1 MPKTSV
7 PTAGASKTLVN
18 YIATIVSLIIMLY
31 LLGVWGLLAIY
42 TNQFLNYSKENIP
55 FYIELKDNA
64 GEAQVFAF
72 QKELEASTFV
82 KEKTVQYISKD
93 EALDLF
99 EDDEMMTKEDV
110 LLFGENLLPNMIR
123 FYLNDAH
130 FLDYEQIVKE
140 IQSNPFVE
148 HVFYTEAPAENLSGK
163 VYRLEII
170 LLVLML
176 FFIFVVVTLMK
187 NTLKL
192 TFLANKDLIQ
202 TMQMVGAT
210 FEKMAAPYIR
220 QSLKNGLLSGIIA
233 VAFLWLTRIL
243 LESGL
248 GTFEQYD
255 LDFWTTILSVVVI
268 LIGLFLSWIC
278 TRHSVQK
285 YLKKPVEA
293 WNL

>member
-1 MPKTSV
+1 MSKTSI
-7 PTAGASKTLVN
+7 PIAGTSKTFVN
-18 YIATIVSLIIMLY
+18 YIATTISLIIMLY

-42 TNQFLNYSKENIP
+42 TNQFLNYSKESIP
-55 FYIELKDNA
+55 FYIELKDDA
-64 GEAQVFAF
+64 GESQVFAF

-82 KEKTVQYISKD
+82 RSKTVEYISKED
-93 EALDLF
+93 ALDLF
-99 EDDEMMTKEDV
+99 DDDEIMTKEDV

-130 FLDYEQIVKE
+130 FSEYEKIVKE
-140 IQSNPFVE
+140 IQGNAFVE
-148 HVFYTEAPAENLSGK
+148 HVFYTKAPAESLSGK

-192 TFLANKDLIQ
+192 TFLGNKDLIK

-210 FEKMAAPYIR
+210 LEKMTAPYIR
-220 QSLKNGLLSGIIA
+220 QSLKNGLLSGLIA

-255 LDFWTTILSVVVI
+255 LDFWTRILSGIVI
-268 LIGLFLSWIC
+268 VIGVLLSWIC
-278 TRHSVQK
+278 TRHSVHK
-285 YLKKPVEA
+285 YLKKPVEE
-293 WNL
+293 WDL

>member
-1 MPKTSV
+1 MSKKSI
-7 PTAGASKTLVN
+7 PTAGAPKTLFN

-55 FYIELKDNA
+55 FYIELKDGA

-72 QKELEASTFV
+72 QKELEANAFV
-82 KEKTVQYISKD
+82 REKTVEYISKD
-93 EALDLF
+93 QALDIF
-99 EDDEMMTKEDV
+99 EEDEVMTKEDI

-123 FYLNDAH
+123 FYLDDQHFSNYEEIVTKIQAND
-130 FLDYEQIVKE
+130 
-140 IQSNPFVE
+140 FVE
-148 HVFYTEAPAENLSGK
+148 HVFYTEAPAASLSGK

-192 TFLANKDLIQ
+192 TFLANKDLIN

-210 FEKMAAPYIR
+210 LEKMGAPYIW
-220 QSLKNGLLSGIIA
+220 QSLKNGFLSSIIA
-233 VAFLWLTRIL
+233 VAFLWLTRVL

-248 GTFEQYD
+248 VTYEQYD
-255 LDFWTTILSVVVI
+255 LDFWTIILSITII
-268 LIGLFLSWIC
+268 LIGVFLSWIC
-278 TRHSVQK
+278 TRHSVHK
-285 YLKKPVEA
+285 YLKKPVTD
-293 WNL
+293 WDL